1 MKTKLLTALCGAVT
15 LTLLSAAHAQMPP
28 ASGAAPGAN
37 PAAADPTRLPG
48 DNPPMGMMGPR
59 PAGAPPAGG
68 PPAGGPPPATPLPPS
83 ASLALALE
91 AAQAALD
98 ACTAD
103 GLKVGVAVVDS
114 AGNLQ
119 LGLNGDSARPGRI
132 YTAVRKNLAALA
144 FKTPTSE
151 VQAKLAADPSAAAMV
166 KPNMMT
172 TAGAVPLMAGDQ
184 LLGAIG
190 VSGATSQQDEKCA
203 AVGAAKIKA
212 KLK

>member
-1 MKTKLLTALCGAVT
+1 MKTNLLTAVCGAVT

-28 ASGAAPGAN
+28 AAGAAPGPN
-37 PAAADPTRLPG
+37 PAAAADPTRLPG

-59 PAGAPPAGG
+59 PAAGG
-68 PPAGGPPPATPLPPS
+68 PPAAGARPAAAPPVPGP
-83 ASLALALE
+83 SLALALE

-98 ACTAD
+98 ACAAD

-114 AGNLQ
+114 AGQ
-119 LGLNGDSARPGRI
+119 LHVGLTADGANPGRI
-132 YTAVRKNLAALA
+132 YMAVRKTLAALA

-151 VQAKLAADPSAAAMV
+151 VQPKLAADPSAAAMV
-166 KPNMMT
+166 KPNMAT
-172 TAGAVPLMAGDQ
+172 GAGAVPLMAGDQ

-203 AVGAAKIKA
+203 VVGAAKIKSR
-212 KLK
+212 LK

>member
-1 MKTKLLTALCGAVT
+1 MKTSLLTALCGAFT
-15 LTLLSAAHAQMPP
+15 LTLLSAAQAQMPP
-28 ASGAAPGAN
+28 AAGAAPGAN
-37 PAAADPTRLPG
+37 PAPAPDPMRLPG
-48 DNPPMGMMGPR
+48 DAPPPPMGAVPR
-59 PAGAPPAGG
+59 PAGA
-68 PPAGGPPPATPLPPS
+68 GGPPPDTTPSP
-83 ASLALALE
+83 SLALALE

-103 GLKVGVAVVDS
+103 GLKVGVAVVDA
-114 AGNLQ
+114 AGQ
-119 LGLNGDSARPGRI
+119 LHVGLIAEGARPGRI
-132 YTAVRKNLAALA
+132 YTAVRKDLVALA

-151 VQAKLAADPSAAAMV
+151 VQAKLAAGDPAAAALV

-172 TAGAVPLMAGDQ
+172 VAGAVPLMAGDQ

-203 AVGAAKIKA
+203 AAGAAKIKA